1 MFNIGDYMICG
12 ANGVCKV
19 EEVGPL
25 EVNGISQ
32 ERMYYTLRPVYA
44 SESTVFTPVDNE
56 KIIMRPILTREE
68 AQALIDDIPNIEIF
82 LVDDDKKKEVL
93 YKEALRSCDCKQL
106 VKIIK
111 TTYLNQK
118 ARLAAGKKII
128 MGDKKYFQMAEE
140 HLYGE
145 LALALE
151 MDKSEVKSFVVNRV
165 KELTKEVVTTI

>member
-1 MFNIGDYMICG
+1 MFNVGDYMICG

-25 EVNGISQ
+25 EVSGI
-32 ERMYYTLRPVYA
+32 EKETMYYTLRPVYA

-56 KIIMRPILTREE
+56 KIIMRPILTKEE
-68 AQALIDDIPNIEIF
+68 ARALVDEIPDIEIF
-82 LVDDDKKKEVL
+82 VVDDDKKKEIL

-106 VKIIK
+106 VRIIK

-118 ARLAAGKKII
+118 ARLAAGKKAI

-140 HLYGE
+140 HLYNE
-145 LALALE
+145 LAIALG
-151 MDKSEVKSFVVNRV
+151 MDKSEVKAFIVNRV
-165 KELTKEVVTTI
+165 KQLAKEAVSTI

>member
-25 EVNGISQ
+25 EVSGIAK
-32 ERMYYTLRPVYA
+32 ETIYYTLRPVYA
-44 SESTVFTPVDNE
+44 SETTVFTPVDNE
-56 KIIMRPILTREE
+56 KIIMRPILTKEE
-68 AQALIDDIPNIEIF
+68 AQLLIDGIPSVEIF
-82 LVDDDKKKEVL
+82 VVDDDKKKEML

-106 VKIIK
+106 VRIIK
-111 TTYLNQK
+111 TTYLSQK
-118 ARLAAGKKII
+118 ARLAAGKKAI

-140 HLYGE
+140 HLYNE

-151 MDKSEVKSFVVNRV
+151 MDKSEVKEFVVNRV
-165 KELTKEVVTTI
+165 KQLDKEVISTI